1 MIRPVHGGNLAWAA
15 ALAGCP
21 PSAILDFS
29 ASISPL
35 GPPESALAAIQAH
48 LSSLTAYPDPDYGEL
63 RTALGE
69 ALNVDPDWIL
79 PGNGSAELLTWAAWD
94 LSKLE
99 ATYLVTPAFGDY
111 WRALSAF
118 GAQVLDCPLDLTSC
132 TIVKNGQDAHST
144 RDEFSCGTG
153 ILPVPKQ
160 VIENGGTSGLDLK
173 SLDAGTGN
181 GLVSDDLSVSN
192 GSLVSPSFPLPVPLA
207 LGADRALLLNNPHN
221 PTGLLFG
228 REAIRPY
235 LEQLGMVVVDEAF
248 MDFLPPAEQQ
258 SSIALVEEFPNLV
271 ILRSLTKFYSLPGLR
286 MGCAIA
292 HPDILRRWQLLRD
305 PWPVNALAAAAAAA
319 MVRDTAFERQTW
331 DWLPVARRELFEGL
345 ADLPGLR
352 PMAGAANFLLVE
364 SSVSVAAIQKSL
376 LQQHRILIRDCLSF
390 PELGDR
396 FFRVAVRDRVDNL
409 RLIAG
414 LADVIRNGNLI
425 T

>member
-1 MIRPVHGGNLAWAA
+1 M
-15 ALAGCP
+15 
-21 PSAILDFS
+21 
-29 ASISPL
+29 
-35 GPPESALAAIQAH
+35 GPPESALDAIQAH

-118 GAQVLDCPLDLTSC
+118 GAKVLKCPLDL
-132 TIVKNGQDAHST
+132 Q
-144 RDEFSCGTG
+144 
-153 ILPVPKQ
+153 L
-160 VIENGGTSGLDLK
+160 
-173 SLDAGTGN
+173 LDAAPVRR
-181 GLVSDDLSVSN
+181 LVTDDLSVSN
-192 GSLVSPSFPLPVPLA
+192 RSLVSPSFRLPVPLA
-207 LGADRALLLNNPHN
+207 LDAERGLLLNNPHN
-221 PTGLLFG
+221 PTGLLFA
-228 REAIRPY
+228 REAILPY
-235 LEQLGMVVVDEAF
+235 VKQFGMVVVDEAF
-248 MDFLPPAEQQ
+248 MDFLPPWEQETL
-258 SSIALVEEFPNLV
+258 IDAVEEFPNLV

-286 MGCAIA
+286 LGCAIA

-319 MVRDTAFERQTW
+319 VVRDTVFERQTW

-345 ADLPGLR
+345 ANLPGLQ
-352 PMAGAANFLLVE
+352 PIAGAANFLLVE
-364 SSVSVAAIQKSL
+364 SSMSVSLIQKSL
-376 LQQHRILIRDCLSF
+376 LERHRILIRDCLSF

-396 FFRVAVRDRVDNL
+396 FFRVAVRSRAENL

-414 LADVIRNGNLI
+414 LAEVIR
-425 T
+425 

>member
-21 PSAILDFS
+21 ASAILDFS

-69 ALNVDPDWIL
+69 AFNVDPDWIL
-79 PGNGSAELLTWAAWD
+79 PGNGSAELLTWAALD

-111 WRALSAF
+111 WRALKAF
-118 GAQVLDCPLDLTSC
+118 GAQVLDCPL
-132 TIVKNGQDAHST
+132 
-144 RDEFSCGTG
+144 E
-153 ILPVPKQ
+153 
-160 VIENGGTSGLDLK
+160 LK
-173 SLDAGTGN
+173 SLDWETGS
-181 GLVSDDLSVSN
+181 GLVTDDLSVSDR
-192 GSLVSPSFPLPVPLA
+192 SFVSPSLALPVPVA
-207 LGADRALLLNNPHN
+207 LDADRGLLLNNPHN
-221 PTGLLFG
+221 PTGLLFA

-235 LEQLGMVVVDEAF
+235 LEQLGLVVVDEAF
-248 MDFLPPAEQQ
+248 MDFLPPAKQETL
-258 SSIALVEEFPNLV
+258 IAQVEEFPNLV

-319 MVRDTAFERQTW
+319 VVRDTAFERQTW

-345 ADLPGLR
+345 ANLPGLR
-352 PMAGAANFLLVE
+352 PIAGAANFLLVE
-364 SSVSVAAIQKSL
+364 SSVSVAAMQKSL

-390 PELGDR
+390 PELGDQ
-396 FFRVAVRDRVDNL
+396 FFRVAVRERADNL

-414 LADVIRNGNLI
+414 LAEVISR
-425 T
+425 

>member
-15 ALAGCP
+15 TLAGCP

-35 GPPESALAAIQAH
+35 GPPESALDAIQAH

-111 WRALSAF
+111 WRALKAF
-118 GAQVLDCPLDLTSC
+118 GAQVLECPLDL
-132 TIVKNGQDAHST
+132 Q
-144 RDEFSCGTG
+144 
-153 ILPVPKQ
+153 
-160 VIENGGTSGLDLK
+160 
-173 SLDAGTGN
+173 SLDAEPVRR
-181 GLVSDDLSVSN
+181 LVTDGLSVSN
-192 GSLVSPSFPLPVPLA
+192 RSLVSPSLCLPVPLA
-207 LGADRALLLNNPHN
+207 LDADRGLLLNNPHN

-228 REAIRPY
+228 REAILPY
-235 LEQLGMVVVDEAF
+235 LEQLGLVVVDEAF
-248 MDFLPPAEQQ
+248 MDFLPPEQQ
-258 SSIALVEEFPNLV
+258 ESSIDAVEEFPNLV

-292 HPDILRRWQLLRD
+292 HPDILRRWQLQRD

-319 MVRDTAFERQTW
+319 AVRDAAFERQTW
-331 DWLPVARRELFEGL
+331 DWLPVARLELFEGL
-345 ADLPGLR
+345 ASLPGLQ
-352 PMAGAANFLLVE
+352 PWMGAANFLLVE
-364 SSVSVAAIQKSL
+364 SSMSVSLIQKIL
-376 LQQHRILIRDCLSF
+376 LERHRILIRDCLSF

-396 FFRVAVRDRVDNL
+396 FFRVAVRSRADNM
-409 RLIAG
+409 RLIVG
-414 LADVIRNGNLI
+414 VADVISQL
-425 T
+425 TVDS

>member
-21 PSAILDFS
+21 ASAIVDFS

-35 GPPESALAAIQAH
+35 GPPESALAAIQSH

-118 GAQVLDCPLDLTSC
+118 GAQVLKCPLELPSC

-160 VIENGGTSGLDLK
+160 LIEHGATSQLEK
-173 SLDAGTGN
+173 SLDAAAGN
-181 GLVSDDLSVSN
+181 ELVTDDVSVSN
-192 GSLVSPSFPLPVPLA
+192 RSLVSPSLRLPVPLA
-207 LGADRALLLNNPHN
+207 LDADYRRGLLLNNPHN
-221 PTGLLFG
+221 PTGLLFA
-228 REAIRPY
+228 REAILPY
-235 LEQLGMVVVDEAF
+235 VKQFGMVVVDEAF
-248 MDFLPPAEQQ
+248 MDFLPPSEQETL
-258 SSIALVEEFPNLV
+258 IGAVEEFPNLV

-286 MGCAIA
+286 LGCAIA

-319 MVRDTAFERQTW
+319 VVRDTVFERQTW

-345 ADLPGLR
+345 ANLPGLQ
-352 PMAGAANFLLVE
+352 PIAGAANFLLVE
-364 SSVSVAAIQKSL
+364 SSMSVSSIQKSL
-376 LQQHRILIRDCLSF
+376 LERHRILIRDCLSF

-396 FFRVAVRDRVDNL
+396 FFRVAVRSRADNL

-414 LADVIRNGNLI
+414 LTDVIR
-425 T
+425 

>member
-21 PSAILDFS
+21 ASAILDFS

-69 ALNVDPDWIL
+69 ALNVDRDWIL

-118 GAQVLDCPLDLTSC
+118 GAKVLKCPLDL
-132 TIVKNGQDAHST
+132 Q
-144 RDEFSCGTG
+144 
-153 ILPVPKQ
+153 L
-160 VIENGGTSGLDLK
+160 
-173 SLDAGTGN
+173 LDAAPVRR
-181 GLVSDDLSVSN
+181 LVTDDLSVSN
-192 GSLVSPSFPLPVPLA
+192 RSLVSPSFRLPVPLA
-207 LGADRALLLNNPHN
+207 LDAERGLLLNNPHN

-228 REAIRPY
+228 REAILPY
-235 LEQLGMVVVDEAF
+235 VKQFGMVVVDEAF
-248 MDFLPPAEQQ
+248 MDFLPPWEQETL
-258 SSIALVEEFPNLV
+258 IDAVEEFPNLV

-286 MGCAIA
+286 LGCAIA
-292 HPDILRRWQLLRD
+292 HPDILGRWQLLRD

-319 MVRDTAFERQTW
+319 VVRDTVFERQTW

-345 ADLPGLR
+345 ANLPGLQ
-352 PMAGAANFLLVE
+352 PIAGAANFLLVE
-364 SSVSVAAIQKSL
+364 SSMSVSLIQKSL
-376 LQQHRILIRDCLSF
+376 LERHRILIRDCLSF

-396 FFRVAVRDRVDNL
+396 FFRVAVRSRTENL

-414 LADVIRNGNLI
+414 LAEVIR
-425 T
+425 

>member
-21 PSAILDFS
+21 ASAILDFS

-69 ALNVDPDWIL
+69 AFNVDPDWIL
-79 PGNGSAELLTWAAWD
+79 PGNGSAELLTWAALD

-111 WRALSAF
+111 WRALKAF
-118 GAQVLDCPLDLTSC
+118 GAQVLDCPLELQSLDW
-132 TIVKNGQDAHST
+132 
-144 RDEFSCGTG
+144 ETG
-153 ILPVPKQ
+153 
-160 VIENGGTSGLDLK
+160 SGLV
-173 SLDAGTGN
+173 T
-181 GLVSDDLSVSN
+181 DDLSVSDR
-192 GSLVSPSFPLPVPLA
+192 SFVSPSLAIPVPLA
-207 LGADRALLLNNPHN
+207 LGADRGLLLNNPHN

-228 REAIRPY
+228 RQAIRPY
-235 LEQLGMVVVDEAF
+235 LEQLPLVVVDEAF
-248 MDFLPPAEQQ
+248 MDFLPPSEQETL
-258 SSIALVEEFPNLV
+258 IAQVEEFPNLV

-319 MVRDTAFERQTW
+319 VVRDTAFERQTW

-345 ADLPGLR
+345 ADLPGLQ
-352 PMAGAANFLLVE
+352 PFPGAANFLLVE
-364 SSVSVAAIQKSL
+364 SSVSVTAIQKSL

-396 FFRVAVRDRVDNL
+396 FFRVAVRERADNL
-409 RLIAG
+409 RLISA
-414 LADVIRNGNLI
+414 LADVC
-425 T
+425 

>member
-21 PSAILDFS
+21 ASAILDFS

-69 ALNVDPDWIL
+69 ALNVDRDWIL

-99 ATYLVTPAFGDY
+99 ATYVVTPAFGDY
-111 WRALSAF
+111 SRALSAF
-118 GAQVLDCPLDLTSC
+118 GAQVLECPLEL
-132 TIVKNGQDAHST
+132 Q
-144 RDEFSCGTG
+144 
-153 ILPVPKQ
+153 
-160 VIENGGTSGLDLK
+160 
-173 SLDAGTGN
+173 SLDAEAGSR
-181 GLVSDDLSVSN
+181 LVTDDLSVSN
-192 GSLVSPSFPLPVPLA
+192 RSLVSPSLCLPVPLA
-207 LGADRALLLNNPHN
+207 IDAHRRGLLLNNPHN

-228 REAIRPY
+228 RKAILPY
-235 LEQLGMVVVDEAF
+235 LKQLGMVVVDEAF
-248 MDFLPPAEQQ
+248 MDFLPPSEQETL
-258 SSIALVEEFPNLV
+258 IDAVEEFPNLV

-286 MGCAIA
+286 LGCAIA
-292 HPDILRRWQLLRD
+292 HPNILRRWQLQRD

-319 MVRDTAFERQTW
+319 VVRDTVFERQTW

-345 ADLPGLR
+345 ANLPGLQ
-352 PMAGAANFLLVE
+352 PFAGAANFLLVE
-364 SSVSVAAIQKSL
+364 SSMSVSSIQKSL
-376 LQQHRILIRDCLSF
+376 LERHRILIRDCLSF

-396 FFRVAVRDRVDNL
+396 FFRVAVRSRADNL
-409 RLIAG
+409 LLIAG
-414 LADVIRNGNLI
+414 LSEVIRQL
-425 T
+425 TVVS

>member
-21 PSAILDFS
+21 TSAILDFS

-35 GPPESALAAIQAH
+35 GPPESALDAIQAH

-118 GAQVLDCPLDLTSC
+118 GAKVLKCPLDL
-132 TIVKNGQDAHST
+132 Q
-144 RDEFSCGTG
+144 
-153 ILPVPKQ
+153 L
-160 VIENGGTSGLDLK
+160 
-173 SLDAGTGN
+173 LDAEPVRP
-181 GLVSDDLSVSN
+181 LVTDDLSVSN
-192 GSLVSPSFPLPVPLA
+192 RSLVSPCFRLPVPLA
-207 LGADRALLLNNPHN
+207 LDAERGLLLNNPHN

-228 REAIRPY
+228 REAILPY
-235 LEQLGMVVVDEAF
+235 VKQFGMVVVDEAF
-248 MDFLPPAEQQ
+248 MDFLPPWEQETL
-258 SSIALVEEFPNLV
+258 IDAVEEFPNLV

-286 MGCAIA
+286 LGCAIA

-319 MVRDTAFERQTW
+319 VVRDTVFERQTW

-345 ADLPGLR
+345 ANLPGLQ
-352 PMAGAANFLLVE
+352 PIAGAANFLLVE
-364 SSVSVAAIQKSL
+364 SSMSVSLIQKSL
-376 LQQHRILIRDCLSF
+376 LERHRILIRDCLSF

-396 FFRVAVRDRVDNL
+396 FFRVAVRSRAENL

-414 LADVIRNGNLI
+414 LAEVIR
-425 T
+425 

>member
-21 PSAILDFS
+21 ASAILDFS

-35 GPPESALAAIQAH
+35 GPPESALDAIQAH

-63 RTALGE
+63 RAALGE

-111 WRALSAF
+111 SRALSAF
-118 GAQVLDCPLDLTSC
+118 GAKVLKCPLDL
-132 TIVKNGQDAHST
+132 Q
-144 RDEFSCGTG
+144 
-153 ILPVPKQ
+153 L
-160 VIENGGTSGLDLK
+160 
-173 SLDAGTGN
+173 LDAAPVRR
-181 GLVSDDLSVSN
+181 LVTDDLSVSN
-192 GSLVSPSFPLPVPLA
+192 RSLVSPSFRLPVPLA
-207 LGADRALLLNNPHN
+207 LDAERGLLLNNPHN

-228 REAIRPY
+228 REAILPY
-235 LEQLGMVVVDEAF
+235 VKQFGMVVVDEAF
-248 MDFLPPAEQQ
+248 MDFLPPWEQETL
-258 SSIALVEEFPNLV
+258 IDAVEEFPNLV

-286 MGCAIA
+286 LGCAIA
-292 HPDILRRWQLLRD
+292 HPDILGRWQLLRD

-319 MVRDTAFERQTW
+319 VVRDTVFERQTW
-331 DWLPVARRELFEGL
+331 DWLPVARFELFEGL
-345 ADLPGLR
+345 ANLPGLQ
-352 PMAGAANFLLVE
+352 PIAGAANFLLVE
-364 SSVSVAAIQKSL
+364 SSMSVSLIQKSL
-376 LQQHRILIRDCLSF
+376 LERHRILIRDCLSF

-396 FFRVAVRDRVDNL
+396 FFRVAVRARADNL

-414 LADVIRNGNLI
+414 LTDVISR
-425 T
+425 

>member
-1 MIRPVHGGNLAWAA
+1 LIRPVHGGNLAWAA

-35 GPPESALAAIQAH
+35 GPPESALDAIQAH
-48 LSSLTAYPDPDYGEL
+48 LSSLTAYPDPDYGDL

-69 ALNVDPDWIL
+69 AFNVDPDWIL
-79 PGNGSAELLTWAAWD
+79 PGNGSAELLTWAALD

-111 WRALSAF
+111 WRALKAF
-118 GAQVLDCPLDLTSC
+118 GAQVLDCPLDLKSW
-132 TIVKNGQDAHST
+132 DW
-144 RDEFSCGTG
+144 ETG
-153 ILPVPKQ
+153 
-160 VIENGGTSGLDLK
+160 SGLV
-173 SLDAGTGN
+173 T
-181 GLVSDDLSVSN
+181 DDLSVSN
-192 GSLVSPSFPLPVPLA
+192 GSLVSPSLAIPVPLA
-207 LGADRALLLNNPHN
+207 LDVADRGLLLNNPHN
-221 PTGLLFG
+221 PTGLLFA

-235 LEQLGMVVVDEAF
+235 LEHLALVVVDEAF
-248 MDFLPPAEQQ
+248 MDFLPPAKQETL
-258 SSIALVEEFPNLV
+258 IAQVEEFPNLV

-292 HPDILRRWQLLRD
+292 HPDILRRWQLRRD

-319 MVRDTAFERQTW
+319 VVRDAAFERKTW

-364 SSVSVAAIQKSL
+364 SSLSVAAIQKSL
-376 LQQHRILIRDCLSF
+376 LEKHRILIRDCLSF

-396 FFRVAVRDRVDNL
+396 FFRVAVREKADNL

-414 LADVIRNGNLI
+414 LADVISR
-425 T
+425 

>member
-35 GPPESALAAIQAH
+35 GPPESALDAIQAH

-118 GAQVLDCPLDLTSC
+118 GAKVLKCPLAL
-132 TIVKNGQDAHST
+132 Q
-144 RDEFSCGTG
+144 
-153 ILPVPKQ
+153 L
-160 VIENGGTSGLDLK
+160 
-173 SLDAGTGN
+173 LDADPVRR
-181 GLVSDDLSVSN
+181 LVTDDLSVSN
-192 GSLVSPSFPLPVPLA
+192 RSLVSPSFHLPVPLA
-207 LGADRALLLNNPHN
+207 LDADRGLLLNNPHN
-221 PTGLLFG
+221 PTGLLFD
-228 REAIRPY
+228 REAILPY
-235 LEQLGMVVVDEAF
+235 VKQLGMVVVDEAF
-248 MDFLPPAEQQ
+248 MDFLPPSKQETLIDA
-258 SSIALVEEFPNLV
+258 VEEFPNLV

-286 MGCAIA
+286 LGCAIA
-292 HPDILRRWQLLRD
+292 HPDILGRWQLQRD

-319 MVRDTAFERQTW
+319 VVRDTVFERQTW

-345 ADLPGLR
+345 ANLPGLQ
-352 PMAGAANFLLVE
+352 PIAGAANFLLVE
-364 SSVSVAAIQKSL
+364 SSMSVSLIQKSL
-376 LQQHRILIRDCLSF
+376 LERHRILIRDCLSF

-396 FFRVAVRDRVDNL
+396 FFRVAVRSRADNL
-409 RLIAG
+409 RLIAA
-414 LADVIRNGNLI
+414 LAEVIR
-425 T
+425 

>member
-21 PSAILDFS
+21 ASAILDFS

-35 GPPESALAAIQAH
+35 GPPKSALDAIQAH

-94 LSKLE
+94 LSKRT

-118 GAQVLDCPLDLTSC
+118 GAKVLKCPLDL
-132 TIVKNGQDAHST
+132 Q
-144 RDEFSCGTG
+144 
-153 ILPVPKQ
+153 L
-160 VIENGGTSGLDLK
+160 
-173 SLDAGTGN
+173 LDAAPVRR
-181 GLVSDDLSVSN
+181 LVTDDLSVSN
-192 GSLVSPSFPLPVPLA
+192 RSLVSPSFRLPVPLA
-207 LGADRALLLNNPHN
+207 LDAERGLLLNNPHN

-228 REAIRPY
+228 REAILPY
-235 LEQLGMVVVDEAF
+235 VKQFGMVVVDEAF
-248 MDFLPPAEQQ
+248 MDFLPPSEQETL
-258 SSIALVEEFPNLV
+258 IDAVEEFPNLV

-286 MGCAIA
+286 LGCAIA

-319 MVRDTAFERQTW
+319 VVRDTVFERQTW

-345 ADLPGLR
+345 ANLPGLQ
-352 PMAGAANFLLVE
+352 PIAGAANFLLVE
-364 SSVSVAAIQKSL
+364 SSMSVSLIQKSL
-376 LQQHRILIRDCLSF
+376 LERHRILIRDCLSF

-396 FFRVAVRDRVDNL
+396 FFRVAVRSRAENL

-414 LADVIRNGNLI
+414 LAEVIR
-425 T
+425 